1 MPQLALSAAP
11 PPRRD
16 LQATLDG
23 LLEGLAAAGGAD
35 TAALYLLDD
44 QHGDLVLSSAWRLPP
59 EALGHRIA
67 GGEGLVGQVLAT
79 GRSVSSGDASL
90 DPRALR
96 RRPDW
101 DGPEPVRGFL
111 GQPLRAGSL
120 IWGVVELC
128 SRRPEAFGPQVRVR
142 VAILTDA
149 AALLIEQARLAAQ
162 PPPAALEQMTLS
174 EDAPLGMLTVNSRE
188 RVTMANAALAR
199 LLGQPV
205 EALVGRAAMAV
216 LPALGRPR
224 ARDALQAA
232 FRGTPGH
239 LSLARAG
246 RGAGRGQAWGLSF
259 IPLGDPSRGV
269 VGVVILVLD
278 ISERAR
284 LEAELRAHSARA
296 VEARDRLRTVVEVV
310 SHELRTPLTS
320 VLGYARLLD
329 DRQDAPVEARVRWA
343 QLVLEKARLMARLV
357 DEITDLARLGS
368 ANFVLRR
375 ERVDL
380 AALLRA
386 TAEDLASLSG
396 RHHIQVEAPA
406 EGLWIEIDR
415 DRVAQVLGN
424 LVANAVKYWPEGGSI
439 RLGVKAIIDG
449 GRPCQEVTV
458 ADGGPGIPPDWAERV
473 FEPFV
478 RLPEGLGRQVQAGTG
493 LGLAV
498 SKGII
503 EAHGGRIWVD
513 TPPGGGACFHF
524 TLPQASPSSDA
535 PEGGAPG

>member
-1 MPQLALSAAP
+1 MPRLSP
-11 PPRRD
+11 TPQRN

-23 LLEGLAAAGGAD
+23 LLEALAVAAGAD
-35 TAALYLLDD
+35 AAALYLLDD
-44 QHGDLVLSSAWRLPP
+44 AHGDLALVSGWQLPAA
-59 EALGHRIA
+59 ALGHRIA
-67 GGEGLVGQVLAT
+67 SGEGLVGLVLAT

-101 DGPEPVRGFL
+101 DGPQPVRGFL
-111 GQPLRAGSL
+111 GQPLRAGTL
-120 IWGVVELC
+120 VWGVVEFS
-128 SRRPEAFGPQVRVR
+128 SRRPEAFGNPERLRIAVL
-142 VAILTDA
+142 ADA
-149 AALLIEQARLAAQ
+149 AALLIEQARLEGQ

-174 EDAPLGMLTVNSRE
+174 EDAPLGMLTINSRE
-188 RVTMANAALAR
+188 RVTMANAALGR

-246 RGAGRGQAWGLSF
+246 RGAVPGQAWGLSF

-269 VGVVILVLD
+269 AGVVVLVLD
-278 ISERAR
+278 ISERTR

-296 VEARDRLRTVVEVV
+296 LEARDRLRTVVEVV

-320 VLGYARLLD
+320 VLGYARLLA
-329 DRQDAPVEARVRWA
+329 DRQEAAAETRGRWA
-343 QLVLEKARLMARLV
+343 QLVLEKSRLMARLV

-375 ERVDL
+375 EPVDL
-380 AALLRA
+380 VALLKA
-386 TAEDLASLSG
+386 TAEDLSTLSERHRILVDAATESL
-396 RHHIQVEAPA
+396 V
-406 EGLWIEIDR
+406 LDLDR
-415 DRVAQVLGN
+415 DRIAQVLGN
-424 LVANAVKYWPEGGSI
+424 LLANAVKYWPEGGTI
-439 RLGVKAIIDG
+439 RLGLRSAG
-449 GRPCQEVTV
+449 PAARPEVVVTV
-458 ADGGPGIPPDWAERV
+458 TDGGPGVPLEWAERI
-473 FEPFV
+473 FEAFV
-478 RLPEGLGRQVQAGTG
+478 RLPEGEGLGRQAAGTG

-498 SKGII
+498 SRGIV
-503 EAHGGRIWVD
+503 EAHGGRIWVSS
-513 TPPGGGACFHF
+513 PPGGGACFHF
-524 TLPQASPSSDA
+524 TLPLTLPVPAAAERPA
-535 PEGGAPG
+535 LG